1 MRWFSFSTSLAVVLL
16 LPPALWSQ
24 QPGLTRALD
33 LERRGD
39 YAAAASAYRT
49 LLSAKP
55 ADVSALLGLER
66 SLLPLSRSAEML
78 PAVGAALRAAPTSAT
93 IYGIALRAWAAANQP
108 DSVRS
113 LAERWAEIA
122 PTEETPYR
130 EWGAAELAWQNRS
143 GAKTAYLRGRAR
155 LGRSDAMAAEL
166 AQLALAEGDY
176 PEALREWLLAVRR
189 LPGYRGTAVS
199 TLTQAPERTRPE
211 LMRLI
216 AADSDLPARRIEAEL
231 RARWGDPVGGYRA
244 LAPALPDDK
253 VQAIAALR
261 TLLDQVRT
269 LRTME
274 GKQAQGQI
282 LEAIASRSPDAQS
295 SRIRLEAAQA
305 YSAAGDRPA
314 ARRMLTG
321 LADDRMAPTA
331 VSTDAGTT
339 LIGVLIEEGKAA
351 EAQQRLGDLRA
362 TLPADGYDALRRRVA
377 TAWMR
382 AGDLA
387 RADSMLAADSSVDGL
402 ALSGRIRLYR
412 GDIPGAL
419 ERFKAAGPYAGD
431 RADATR
437 RTAFLALLQP
447 LQEDSLPD
455 LGQALL
461 RLEQGDTAESAAGL
475 ERVAG
480 TLTPQH
486 GGAELNLLAGRL
498 LVTTGRTAEAE
509 RLLRAATT
517 REAPGTAPAAELAL
531 ADLLLSLKRPGEAV
545 ELLEHLILT
554 YSQSALVPQA
564 RRRLDEARGA
574 VPKT

>member
-1 MRWFSFSTSLAVVLL
+1 
-16 LPPALWSQ
+16 
-24 QPGLTRALD
+24 
-33 LERRGD
+33 
-39 YAAAASAYRT
+39 
-49 LLSAKP
+49 
-55 ADVSALLGLER
+55 
-66 SLLPLSRSAEML
+66 
-78 PAVGAALRAAPTSAT
+78 
-93 IYGIALRAWAAANQP
+93 
-108 DSVRS
+108 
-113 LAERWAEIA
+113 
-122 PTEETPYR
+122 
-130 EWGAAELAWQNRS
+130 
-143 GAKTAYLRGRAR
+143 
-155 LGRSDAMAAEL
+155 
-166 AQLALAEGDY
+166 
-176 PEALREWLLAVRR
+176 
-189 LPGYRGTAVS
+189 
-199 TLTQAPERTRPE
+199 
-211 LMRLI
+211 
-216 AADSDLPARRIEAEL
+216 LPARRIEAEL

-362 TLPADGYDALRRRVA
+362 TLPADVYDALRRRVA